1 MKIVHIFL
9 SLSILFLFSGCIY
22 IANPNYKKG
31 RYKLSQCKKEL
42 AVDGDFRPYE
52 KIDQIIVD
60 KSKRRMYLYVGK
72 RKKHTFRISLSR
84 KKGKKIQRGDLKVPE
99 GRYHITKKRCHS
111 KYYRMIY
118 ISFPNQQDKIEASSR
133 GVSAGSGITI
143 HAQPFWNKNGKGNG
157 YTLSKNWTNGCIAVT
172 NQAMDKLW
180 YAVDAG
186 TPIEIRP

>member
-1 MKIVHIFL
+1 MKTINLGISFI
-9 SLSILFLFSGCIY
+9 ILFLFSGCIY

-31 RYKLSQCKKEL
+31 NYKLSECKKEL
-42 AVDGDFRPYE
+42 RLDQDFRPYQ

-60 KSKRRMYLYVGK
+60 KSKRRMYLYKGK
-72 RKKHTFRISLSR
+72 QKSDTFRISLS
-84 KKGKKIQRGDLKVPE
+84 KNKGKKIQRGDLKVPE
-99 GRYHITKKRCHS
+99 GRYYITKKICHS

-118 ISFPNQQDKIEASSR
+118 ISFPNEKDKLEAQQR
-133 GVSAGSGITI
+133 GVSVGSGITI
-143 HAQPFWNKNGKGNG
+143 HAQPFWNKNGKGDG

-172 NQAMDKLW
+172 NKNMDRLW